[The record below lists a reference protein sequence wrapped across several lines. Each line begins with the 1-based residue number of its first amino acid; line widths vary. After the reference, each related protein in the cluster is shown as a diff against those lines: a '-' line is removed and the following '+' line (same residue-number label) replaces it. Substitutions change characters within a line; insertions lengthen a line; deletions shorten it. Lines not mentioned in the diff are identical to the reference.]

1 MILVGNNVELEVRA
15 ATAADIPSLLTFIRS
30 MAAFEG
36 LTVSATEES
45 LADSLFGNSPAAHP
59 LLLFVE
65 GEPVGYAIYFFS
77 FSTMAGKR
85 GLWLEDLFIDPAFR
99 GRGIGRAVMAHLA
112 DIALRNHCGRFEWV
126 VLDWNESA
134 IRFYQRLGAAV
145 LPDWRICRVEA
156 SQLADLA
163 RQAGVKEGDRRAHTM
178 PRSSPRG
185 TS

>member
-1 MILVGNNVELEVRA
+1 MSGKHAGFEIR
-15 ATAADIPSLLTFIRS
+15 TAAASDVPLLLTFIHA
-30 MAAFEG
+30 MAAFER

-45 LADSLFGNSPAAHP
+45 LRAALFGNSPAAHP

-99 GRGIGRAVMAHLA
+99 GRGIGGAVMAHLA

-126 VLDWNESA
+126 VLDWNDSA
-134 IRFYQRLGAAV
+134 IRFYQRLGAIV
-145 LPDWRICRVEA
+145 LPDWRICRVDE
-156 SQLADLA
+156 SHLSHVA
-163 RQAGVKEGDRRAHTM
+163 RQVPAPDSGGA
-178 PRSSPRG
+178 P
-185 TS
+185 